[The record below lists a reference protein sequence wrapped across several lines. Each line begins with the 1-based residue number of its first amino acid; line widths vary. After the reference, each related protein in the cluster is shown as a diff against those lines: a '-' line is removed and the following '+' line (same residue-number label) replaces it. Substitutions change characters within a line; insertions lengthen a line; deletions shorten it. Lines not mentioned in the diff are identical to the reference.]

1 MVFSI
6 RMANIDTIYLDS
18 NICRYPH
25 EVQQFGPY
33 RGLAIDLIM
42 WVAKETFIPSFRHNL
57 GLLLDTPQIT
67 FHAADF
73 YRLFGHSRN
82 SLLQPLSK
90 GGEKI
95 FAMYPKFREKYGQT
109 ILDAILFSMSVYSL
123 AYDEKEYRLAGPQ
136 RETRSILKTLKLF
149 KGLEIMRRDRSFVRY
164 TMAVNP
170 DFVQNNHFLSQLIH
184 VPDYAGLRTPGTER
198 EPDGSSWTVGRF
210 LYLRLRYAW
219 GLWCTKD
226 NKRKPTFT
234 ENFEELKEIAGFEK
248 TPAKKAAS
256 LLRGHL
262 KKVCALESIPFTA
275 EITKIESTGR
285 RQADGSIE
293 DEYQVVFTKKPEIAK
308 SEAEEQK
315 RQKMQKT
322 QLSFQQNLVA
332 VAKNMQV

>member
-1 MVFSI
+1 
-6 RMANIDTIYLDS
+6 MANIDTIYLDS

-25 EVQQFGPY
+25 EVRQFGPY

-57 GLLLDTPQIT
+57 GLLLDTPQVT

-149 KGLEIMRRDRSFVRY
+149 KGLEIVRRDRSFVRY

-170 DFVQNNHFLSQLIH
+170 EFVQNNHFLSQLIH
-184 VPDYAGLRTPGTER
+184 VPDYASLRTAGTER

-210 LYLRLRYAW
+210 LYLRMRYAW

-226 NKRKPTFT
+226 NKRKSTFV

-248 TPAKKAAS
+248 TPARKAAS

-262 KKVCALESIPFTA
+262 KRVCALDSIPFTA
-275 EITKIESTGR
+275 EVAKIDGPTH
-285 RQADGSIE
+285 RQADGQAAE
-293 DEYQVVFTKKPEIAK
+293 YYQVVLTKKPAVA
-308 SEAEEQK
+308 EAEQQERK
-315 RQKMQKT
+315 RQQN
-322 QLSFQQNLVA
+322 QQQQFDFQQKLA
-332 VAKNMQV
+332 GVAKGLKA

>member
-1 MVFSI
+1 MT
-6 RMANIDTIYLDS
+6 NIETIYLDS

-57 GLLLDTPQIT
+57 GLLLDTPQVT

-149 KGLEIMRRDRSFVRY
+149 KGLEIVRRDRSFVRY

-184 VPDYAGLRTPGTER
+184 VPDYASLRTAGTER

-210 LYLRLRYAW
+210 LYLRMRYAW

-226 NKRKPTFT
+226 NKRKSTFI
-234 ENFEELKEIAGFEK
+234 ENFEEVKEIAGFEK
-248 TPAKKAAS
+248 TPARKAAS
-256 LLRGHL
+256 LLRSHL
-262 KKVCALESIPFTA
+262 KRVCALDSIPFTA
-275 EITKIESTGR
+275 EIVKVDGPNH
-285 RQADGSIE
+285 RQADGQVAE
-293 DEYQVVFTKKPEIAK
+293 CYQITLTKKPAVT
-308 SEAEEQK
+308 EAEQQEQK
-315 RQKMQKT
+315 RQQTQQK
-322 QLSFQQNLVA
+322 QLDFQQKLIA
-332 VAKNMQV
+332 VSKGLKS